1 MSRDDT
7 LSSHTSPAPEEPAFL
22 FARSGTRYEV
32 LRPLTTE
39 HNELLARRRFQ
50 GGPSGLVRI
59 KRLVAP
65 CNPKLRQ
72 RLLDEVRLAMR
83 LHHPA
88 ISPVYLLTMHEGVPH
103 VVMEYVEGFSLE
115 TLLSFAAV
123 RDRPLST
130 AFALYVGAELAD
142 ALHHAHTLAD
152 DAGRPLG
159 IVHRGVNPER
169 IRVGHGGEVKLTD
182 FGEAWSRLAHR
193 LRTSPWVLRGD
204 IAYASPEYTRSE
216 SVDARADIFSLGL
229 VLLELLTQRH
239 PLDSEEMDA
248 LTQQEPE
255 ELLGEWVGRVRS
267 EERSWLP
274 AAQLVARLQRL
285 GPEHVE
291 RAAQGLPEA
300 LKALLHKALRQ
311 DPTERFQTAAE
322 LRDALRHQLAP
333 SGPYGREE
341 AAREIHQ
348 AAEEASLRSESAEV
362 LEQV

>member
-1 MSRDDT
+1 MSGDDPLASN
-7 LSSHTSPAPEEPAFL
+7 LSPPPEEPVFL
-22 FARSGTRYEV
+22 FTRGGLRYEA
-32 LRPLTTE
+32 LRPLTAE
-39 HNELLARRRFQ
+39 RNELLARRRFR

-65 CNPKLRQ
+65 CDPKLRQ

-88 ISPVYLLTMHEGVPH
+88 ISPVYLLTLHEGVPH

-115 TLLSFAAV
+115 TLLGFAAV
-123 RDRPLST
+123 RDRPLSM
-130 AFALYVGAELAD
+130 AFALYLGAEVAD
-142 ALHHAHTLAD
+142 ALHYAHTLAD
-152 DAGRPLG
+152 DEGRPLG

-193 LRTSPWVLRGD
+193 RRTSPWVLRGD

-229 VLLELLTQRH
+229 VLLELLTHRH
-239 PLDSEEMDA
+239 PLDSEEMEA
-248 LTQQEPE
+248 LSPEKPE
-255 ELLGEWVGRVRS
+255 EALGEWVECVRS
-267 EERSWLP
+267 EEPSWLP

-300 LKALLHKALRQ
+300 LKAVLHKALRH
-311 DPTERFQTAAE
+311 DPAERFQTAAE
-322 LRDALRHQLAP
+322 LREALRRQLAQA
-333 SGPYGREE
+333 GPYGREE
-341 AAREIHQ
+341 AARELHQ
-348 AAEEASLRSESAEV
+348 AAEEASHRSESAEV